1 VRAAAGRLCRYV
13 LTRAAS
19 ADPAGEFLAFFGKNV
34 AAPELAGQI
43 GGHMKHWTPQ

>member
-1 VRAAAGRLCRYV
+1 LGCCL
-13 LTRAAS
+13 LTPCFR